1 MSPDDILS
9 VLAPSVGRLI
19 YQAVESFAARDYE
32 RAALLWEEARRK
44 QRAIDLRRAKSAP
57 AKKAAR

>member
-9 VLAPSVGRLI
+9 VLAPSVGRLV

-44 QRAIDLRRAKSAP
+44 QRAIDLRRAKSAA

>member
-44 QRAIDLRRAKSAP
+44 QRAIDLRRAKSAS